1 MRKKILVYLASNSS
15 FYTNLYLQIKVG
27 FEEAGL
33 EVIGDS
39 SLLNEKELIKKID
52 EVNPYFVFEM
62 NRSKNEIK
70 NFPKNVIHICWLVDF
85 WGRRHDEIEG
95 SDILYC
101 WTESWIN
108 HFLKKSSNKNVL
120 FLPPATS
127 KKSYF
132 PITTENKDKDFLFLG
147 HIPNPW
153 NKEELKRE
161 VGYINNKKAYFE
173 DILPILNSFIMNK
186 NIDINCYDYLKQ
198 NNVELKNNIE
208 KSLEYDIS
216 SRTFRQVRRK
226 NFITPFCKNK
236 NFKTVIYGTQN
247 WQNYIDFKDY
257 HKGYLNS
264 TEEINQELSKS
275 NILLHDGNYPHF
287 RTFDAMAAK
296 CCVVACETPRTHGN
310 TWEILGFKENIDFIK
325 VDIFSNDINFEI
337 FKNKK
342 LIKDIKEN
350 AYKKVLENH
359 LWVHRAQTILNDLKE
374 LKKCQ

>member
-1 MRKKILVYLASNSS
+1 MKKKVLVYLASNSP
-15 FYTNLYLQIKVG
+15 FYTNLYLQIKEG
-27 FEEAGL
+27 FEEGGL

-39 SLLNEKELIKKID
+39 SLLKEKELIKKID
-52 EVNPYFVFEM
+52 EVKPYFVFEM

-70 NFPKNVIHICWLVDF
+70 NFPKDVIHICWLVDF
-85 WGRRHDEIEG
+85 WGRKHNEIEG

-101 WTESWIN
+101 WAENWIK
-108 HFLKKSSNKNVL
+108 HFTNNSNNKVL

-127 KKSYF
+127 KSFYY
-132 PITTENKDKDFLFLG
+132 PIENKIKNHDFLFLG

-153 NKEELKRE
+153 SKSELERE
-161 VGYINNKKAYFE
+161 VGYINNKKAQFK
-173 DILPILNSFIMNK
+173 DIIPILESFIMNK
-186 NIDINCYDYLKQ
+186 DINISCHDFLKQ
-198 NNVELKNNIE
+198 NNIYLNSNIE

-226 NFITPFCKNK
+226 KFITPFCKNK
-236 NFKTVIYGTQN
+236 EFKTIIYGTQN
-247 WQNYIDFKDY
+247 WKNYIDFKNH
-257 HKGYLNS
+257 HKGYLDS
-264 TEEINQELSKS
+264 TKKINQELSKS

-296 CCVVACETPRTHGN
+296 CCVVACETPSSHGD
-310 TWEILGFKENIDFIK
+310 TWGVLGFKENVDFIK

-337 FKNKK
+337 FRNKK

-374 LKKCQ
+374 L